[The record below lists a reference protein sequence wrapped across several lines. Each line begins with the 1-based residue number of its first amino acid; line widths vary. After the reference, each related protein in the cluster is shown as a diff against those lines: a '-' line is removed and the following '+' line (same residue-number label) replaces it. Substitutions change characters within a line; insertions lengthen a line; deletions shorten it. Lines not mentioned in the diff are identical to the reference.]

1 MKLIIKRDQ
10 QAQKGIFGGHKGMKF
25 LLFYRVELTPEE
37 QTLVTKYKVE
47 NHTLTF
53 TTDQKGNK
61 IPKDTISSL
70 MRENTE
76 ALDDVTILL
85 RNENVVKNACK
96 DFKTLLEVMA
106 TFGGEEVIEF

>member
-1 MKLIIKRDQ
+1 
-10 QAQKGIFGGHKGMKF
+10 MKF
-25 LLFYRVELTPEE
+25 LLSYRVELTPEE

-53 TTDQKGNK
+53 ITDQKGNK

-76 ALDDVTILL
+76 ALYDVTILL
-85 RNENVVKNACK
+85 RNEDVVKNACK
-96 DFKTLLEVMA
+96 DFKTLLEVMT